1 MSATSLTRD
10 TQLSRRALFK
20 AAGLAGA
27 AAVLPLAG
35 CGSVP
40 GGSGPSSQ
48 NGVTTLRFMQNKPEV
63 VAYFNQVIRDF
74 EALNPDIRV
83 IQDFNEGNF
92 VPGLVRNDPPDVVTR
107 GFAQATAD
115 FVRKGV
121 FADLSDLPAAA
132 TIDPKIQ
139 DLVSSWGQYNGHE
152 TSALPFSLAA
162 AGVIYRRDIFEA
174 QGVSVPTTWDEFVAA
189 CEKFKAAGITPIYG
203 TFKDNWTLGQGIFD
217 YVAGG
222 ALDIADFFARLT
234 AKGAAIS
241 ADAAESFTSNF
252 GPALPKML
260 ELASYSQKG
269 AASKN
274 YADGNAAFA
283 KGQAAMYL
291 QGPWALSQLVAAN
304 KNVRLGS
311 FPLPVTNNP
320 ADTKV
325 RVNVDM
331 ALSITR
337 NTPNM
342 AAARRF
348 VSYLLDPSVVNAYNE
363 KNAAFSPL
371 KEAPAVENP
380 QITGLAASVREGRYY
395 QGATTYFP
403 PSVPLYNY
411 VQAFVYGKNSEQFL
425 SALDD
430 EWRRVAERTAV

>member
-1 MSATSLTRD
+1 VSATP
-10 TQLSRRALFK
+10 LSRRALFR

-35 CGSVP
+35 CGSV
-40 GGSGPSSQ
+40 PSSQ

-63 VAYFNQVIRDF
+63 VAYFNQVIKDF

-234 AKGAAIS
+234 GKGAAIS

-252 GPALPKML
+252 GPVLPRCWSWLPSRRRAPRARTTRMAML
-260 ELASYSQKG
+260 RSPRARRRCTCRARGRFPSLWPPTRTSGS
-269 AASKN
+269 AASHC
-274 YADGNAAFA
+274 
-283 KGQAAMYL
+283 
-291 QGPWALSQLVAAN
+291 PS
-304 KNVRLGS
+304 R
-311 FPLPVTNNP
+311 T
-320 ADTKV
+320 
-325 RVNVDM
+325 
-331 ALSITR
+331 
-337 NTPNM
+337 TP
-342 AAARRF
+342 
-348 VSYLLDPSVVNAYNE
+348 
-363 KNAAFSPL
+363 
-371 KEAPAVENP
+371 
-380 QITGLAASVREGRYY
+380 
-395 QGATTYFP
+395 
-403 PSVPLYNY
+403 
-411 VQAFVYGKNSEQFL
+411 
-425 SALDD
+425 
-430 EWRRVAERTAV
+430 RTPKSG

>member
-1 MSATSLTRD
+1 MNAAP
-10 TQLSRRALFK
+10 LSRRALFR

-27 AAVLPLAG
+27 AAVLPVAG

-40 GGSGPSSQ
+40 GNPEAGSQ
-48 NGVTTLRFMQNKPEV
+48 DGVTTLRFMQNKPEV
-63 VAYFNQVIRDF
+63 VAYFNQVIKDF

-139 DLVSSWGQYNGHE
+139 ALVSSWGQYNGHE

-162 AGVIYRRDIFEA
+162 AGVIYNRDIFEA
-174 QGVSVPTTWDEFVAA
+174 QNVQVPATWDEFVAA
-189 CEKFKAAGITPIYG
+189 CGKFTAAGITPIYG
-203 TFKDNWTLGQGIFD
+203 TFKDNWTLGQGMFD

-222 ALDIADFFARLT
+222 SLDIAAFFARLT
-234 AKGAAIS
+234 AKGAAIRE
-241 ADAAESFTSNF
+241 DGRESFTSNF
-252 GPALPKML
+252 GPVLPKML
-260 ELASYSQKG
+260 DLASFSQKG
-269 AASKN
+269 ATSKN

-320 ADTKV
+320 ADT
-325 RVNVDM
+325 
-331 ALSITR
+331 
-337 NTPNM
+337 
-342 AAARRF
+342 
-348 VSYLLDPSVVNAYNE
+348 
-363 KNAAFSPL
+363 
-371 KEAPAVENP
+371 
-380 QITGLAASVREGRYY
+380 
-395 QGATTYFP
+395 
-403 PSVPLYNY
+403 
-411 VQAFVYGKNSEQFL
+411 
-425 SALDD
+425 
-430 EWRRVAERTAV
+430 